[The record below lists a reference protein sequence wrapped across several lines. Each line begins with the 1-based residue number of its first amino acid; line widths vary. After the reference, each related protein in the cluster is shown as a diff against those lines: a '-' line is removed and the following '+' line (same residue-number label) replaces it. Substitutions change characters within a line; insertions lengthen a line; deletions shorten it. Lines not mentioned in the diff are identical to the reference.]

1 MSALHSAAACIEAAL
16 CIVTGSEV
24 HRLLV
29 HSGLPR
35 CTSSFR
41 VRDIPRSAG
50 QSYWLQTEEACTG
63 AAAGWESSEAV
74 STARLQRQLLR
85 CRFQLGDRLQSES
98 WPGFSVMATPCK
110 LALASPRQG
119 FPFLSYTMNVTWL
132 GTTGQPQ
139 FAVGAWQLPR
149 STTDLV
155 VKELLLD

>member
-1 MSALHSAAACIEAAL
+1 MF
-16 CIVTGSEV
+16 VTFLGLQASLIGCRQKRHAPE
-24 HRLLV
+24 RQQDGNPRKLY
-29 HSGLPR
+29 LPR
-35 CTSSFR
+35 DYS
-41 VRDIPRSAG
+41 G
-50 QSYWLQTEEACTG
+50 SYCDADSNWGTDYNL
-63 AAAGWESSEAV
+63 S
-74 STARLQRQLLR
+74 
-85 CRFQLGDRLQSES
+85 LGR
-98 WPGFSVMATPCK
+98 GFSVMATPCK